1 MYKIVNIFKHFQE
14 FLRFKKNSSKTR
26 NKNKHSQPEIDNLP
40 FLTLKDKL

>member
-14 FLRFKKNSSKTR
+14 FLRFKKNSSETR